1 MKEYIELFSTFAKI
15 GTFTFGGGY
24 AMLPLIQKK
33 SLKRKNG
40 PAKKKSWIIM
50 R

>member
-24 AMLPLIQKK
+24 ANASID
-33 SLKRKNG
+33 SKR
-40 PAKKKSWIIM
+40 S